1 MIDRELI
8 FNTQYNGYPLK
19 NETSSNLNIPY
30 SLSIIPAVQVKI
42 NLLDEV
48 INGRIDLDNR

>member
-19 NETSSNLNIPY
+19 NETAKNLNILY
-30 SLSIIPAVQVKI
+30 SLRIIPIIHGKIILSIIK
-42 NLLDEV
+42 
-48 INGRIDLDNR
+48 DNFIF

>member
-19 NETSSNLNIPY
+19 NETASNLNIPY
-30 SLSIIPAVQVKI
+30 SLSIIPIIQGK
-42 NLLDEV
+42 V
-48 INGRIDLDNR
+48 ILSITKDNFIF